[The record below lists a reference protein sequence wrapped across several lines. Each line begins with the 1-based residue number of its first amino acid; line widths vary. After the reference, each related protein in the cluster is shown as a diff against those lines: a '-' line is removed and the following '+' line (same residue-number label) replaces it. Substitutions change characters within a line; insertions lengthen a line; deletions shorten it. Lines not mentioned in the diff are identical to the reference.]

1 MVSVS
6 FPCLLL
12 AYIPSKVSLPFNCV
26 PPLAMTDAA
35 GLPGRTAA
43 ADAAYVY
50 ICERPSLSIYVP
62 LRPLSNQLQ
71 PVNGSALTMKCD
83 HTAGW
88 GMRMRRGCWG
98 GGLQGRKRSMKAAN
112 RWRKACEKSPVL
124 LPGGLNQGKS

>member
-1 MVSVS
+1 
-6 FPCLLL
+6 
-12 AYIPSKVSLPFNCV
+12 
-26 PPLAMTDAA
+26 MTDAA
-35 GLPGRTAA
+35 GLLGRTVA
-43 ADAAYVY
+43 ADVAYVY

-98 GGLQGRKRSMKAAN
+98 GIWGRNRSMKDTN
-112 RWRKACEKSPVL
+112 RWRQACEKSPVL
-124 LPGGLNQGKS
+124 LPGKREKVGEGVGSEGAVVTLNHPNVDRDVLR